1 MSEQT
6 ETEKSRSQ
14 LLRHSYIPSRLSL
27 GQKNSLDKVKFSWFP
42 YKTRMFS
49 LLFSNALKYLSEFE
63 NKSLIF
69 MFFVLYI
76 DIIFA
81 FQYLGVYNLHYN

>member
-27 GQKNSLDKVKFSWFP
+27 GQKNSLDKVKFPGFLT
-42 YKTRMFS
+42 KQECF
-49 LLFSNALKYLSEFE
+49 
-63 NKSLIF
+63 
-69 MFFVLYI
+69 
-76 DIIFA
+76 
-81 FQYLGVYNLHYN
+81 HYFISIQ